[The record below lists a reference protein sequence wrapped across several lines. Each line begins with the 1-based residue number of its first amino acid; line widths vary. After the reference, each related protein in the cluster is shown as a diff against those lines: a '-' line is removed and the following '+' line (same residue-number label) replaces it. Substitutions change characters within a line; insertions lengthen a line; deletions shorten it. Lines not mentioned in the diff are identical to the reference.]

1 MYQAVAYF
9 NYANFEADP
18 VTAISQIINQW
29 RYNGQIIG
37 REFGVTYHQ
46 DHFEARVSIPE
57 QESLLPKWNNEWV
70 NEAFQQAGE
79 IGVEFAGFEII
90 GQDYQA
96 DETSRDEQPEFLMLY
111 TTYLDSCSPIKSGNS
126 LKPVP
131 LYQLLQQ
138 NPPLA
143 EAVIK
148 WQESWQA
155 CDQLQMNGS
164 VLEQTAL
171 AEISEYQS
179 ELSQQGMALARQ
191 IEQEVG
197 VPVYYYLYRLGND
210 EQVEHHRTC
219 PCCGRNWKLAKPL
232 HEMFYFQCKPCH
244 LVSNLSWAL
253 L

>member
-1 MYQAVAYF
+1 MF
-9 NYANFEADP
+9 
-18 VTAISQIINQW
+18 
-29 RYNGQIIG
+29 
-37 REFGVTYHQ
+37 
-46 DHFEARVSIPE
+46 
-57 QESLLPKWNNEWV
+57 L
-70 NEAFQQAGE
+70 QAGE

-155 CDQLQMNGS
+155 CDQLQMNGGA
-164 VLEQTAL
+164 LEQTAL

-191 IEQEVG
+191 IEREVG
-197 VPVYYYLYRLGND
+197 VPVY
-210 EQVEHHRTC
+210 
-219 PCCGRNWKLAKPL
+219 
-232 HEMFYFQCKPCH
+232 
-244 LVSNLSWAL
+244 
-253 L
+253 